1 MEFSGKGGLIRE
13 WRRRDSFEETDS
25 SDGDAVD
32 PLEHTTNPREL
43 AAAVA
48 ASRIHS
54 LRQTTNPAELKKA
67 IALSRA
73 SSEESEKKR
82 KESSENMAE
91 AIAESRAYEQSR
103 EDEARRRRFAAE
115 DAALAASKEFSALNA
130 RTRETIAAILDGD
143 RDCATALRRATEAY
157 AAESTLIRSKQRLAP
172 PPTMCRRCRAY
183 HASTAGL
190 CSSCA
195 AVPVE
200 ARFIDDDDARD
211 LCVPNLVKQFRRMSR
226 NRRRKRLPAPPS
238 LGDQRSGRE
247 LLAARLARHGRA
259 IVNVSGDGA
268 CQFRAVSVGLW
279 DDERHHA
286 LVRRKALEVLRAK
299 PPEVHDCQVYV
310 SQGLQIGTVAVG
322 DDFDRYVTALADDRS
337 WGDHNTLQACSD
349 AFRARVLLVTTHA
362 ENYELVVEPRGAEA
376 VCELWVGFHSEMHYV
391 AAAAL

>member
-1 MEFSGKGGLIRE
+1 MG
-13 WRRRDSFEETDS
+13 
-25 SDGDAVD
+25 
-32 PLEHTTNPREL
+32 
-43 AAAVA
+43 
-48 ASRIHS
+48 
-54 LRQTTNPAELKKA
+54 
-67 IALSRA
+67 
-73 SSEESEKKR
+73 
-82 KESSENMAE
+82 
-91 AIAESRAYEQSR
+91 
-103 EDEARRRRFAAE
+103 
-115 DAALAASKEFSALNA
+115 
-130 RTRETIAAILDGD
+130 
-143 RDCATALRRATEAY
+143 
-157 AAESTLIRSKQRLAP
+157 
-172 PPTMCRRCRAY
+172 
-183 HASTAGL
+183 
-190 CSSCA
+190 
-195 AVPVE
+195 
-200 ARFIDDDDARD
+200 
-211 LCVPNLVKQFRRMSR
+211 R

-322 DDFDRYVTALADDRS
+322 DDFDQYINALADDRS

>member
-25 SDGDAVD
+25 SDGDVVD
-32 PLEHTTNPREL
+32 PLEQTTNPREL

-130 RTRETIAAILDGD
+130 RTRETIAAILAGD

-172 PPTMCRRCRAY
+172 PPTLCRRCRAY

-200 ARFIDDDDARD
+200 ARFIDEDDARD
-211 LCVPNLVKQFRRMSR
+211 LCVPNLVKQFRRMGR

-286 LVRRKALEVLRAK
+286 LVRRKALEVLRAN
-299 PPEVHDCQVYV
+299 PPPVHDCQVYV

-322 DDFDRYVTALADDRS
+322 DDLCGNQNFTARS
-337 WGDHNTLQACSD
+337 C
-349 AFRARVLLVTTHA
+349 
-362 ENYELVVEPRGAEA
+362 
-376 VCELWVGFHSEMHYV
+376 
-391 AAAAL
+391 